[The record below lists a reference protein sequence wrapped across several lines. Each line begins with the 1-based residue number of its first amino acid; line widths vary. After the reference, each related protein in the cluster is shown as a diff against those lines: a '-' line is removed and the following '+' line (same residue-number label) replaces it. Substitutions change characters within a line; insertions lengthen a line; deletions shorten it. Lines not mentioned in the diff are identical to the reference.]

1 MTCSVIWSYVFWNDN
16 ADNGCKNWTLMELTI
31 ELQPSLRHLEDI
43 NSTQTTLTLIIIDH
57 QPFYIIHHNPI
68 IHPTDPALVNPFRP
82 ATPRVAFLPQW
93 DAAALVVNR
102 EVIGGHRRLHIEVPS
117 LAWLFLCCSKQNDV
131 SWEACRLLL
140 TSQFTSSTIYRSWT
154 VRMDLSVSN
163 VPCFWVCLAKLLLQH
178 LVSDLKCETLHLV
191 LLLYK
196 HLLNFLV
203 FQML

>member
-1 MTCSVIWSYVFWNDN
+1 
-16 ADNGCKNWTLMELTI
+16 MELTI
-31 ELQPSLRHLEDI
+31 ELQRSLRRLEEI
-43 NSTQTTLTLIIIDH
+43 NSTPTTLTLIIIDH

-131 SWEACRLLL
+131 SREACRLLL
-140 TSQFTSSTIYRSWT
+140 TSQFTSSNITGVGQCGWICQSQ
-154 VRMDLSVSN
+154 M
-163 VPCFWVCLAKLLLQH
+163 CLAFEC
-178 LVSDLKCETLHLV
+178 VSQSFCCSTSCQTTCETLQLV

-196 HLLNFLV
+196 HFLNFLV
-203 FQML
+203 FPNALTL